1 MLSIVIE
8 CTWMAL
14 EWRTPNRH
22 TKTKD
27 ENLLS
32 SSTQELYT
40 KVLANATDEV
50 CNFNQCTRRNGY
62 RENAHRHIHTM
73 SSREKLHSLF
83 SISFFANISQ
93 QFMLFFLSFYFWVVV
108 FFNQVIY
115 FYFSRSLQHTRIME
129 LAQPLTK
136 TLWPIFSFAEHFILF
151 RCTGEKKRVKVQ
163 FV

>member
-1 MLSIVIE
+1 MQLQPVYQTQWIQ
-8 CTWMAL
+8 
-14 EWRTPNRH
+14 RKH
-22 TKTKD
+22 TQTH
-27 ENLLS
+27 
-32 SSTQELYT
+32 THT
-40 KVLANATDEV
+40 
-50 CNFNQCTRRNGY
+50 
-62 RENAHRHIHTM
+62 HTM

-93 QFMLFFLSFYFWVVV
+93 QFMLFFFFLSTFGLLF

-151 RCTGEKKRVKVQ
+151 SCTGKKESKFNLFNKMIKELTDVMRRTFGCGFFYVH
-163 FV
+163 